1 LEKILEKLRELDAEN
16 VLQMAKEGIAIEN
29 PVQFFKDQFS

>member
-1 LEKILEKLRELDAEN
+1 LEKILEKLRQLDAEKA
-16 VLQMAKEGIAIEN
+16 LQMAKEGIATEN